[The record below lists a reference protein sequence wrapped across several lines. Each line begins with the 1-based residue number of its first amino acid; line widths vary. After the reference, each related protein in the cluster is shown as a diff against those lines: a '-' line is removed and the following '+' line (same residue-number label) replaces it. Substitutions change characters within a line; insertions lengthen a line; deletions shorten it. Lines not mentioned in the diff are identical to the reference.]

1 METLHFALQQLKIRK
16 LLTNYYLAWRLTMTF
31 FRLFIIVFMTSSLGV
46 VVLYWSWYTYY
57 SYDTD
62 TLVYEDQTGTCL
74 VITFIFLLLLLP
86 VCLHYRSVELQLSAG
101 DAHNVDDRDR
111 HRVGDIKRHH
121 HRHHR
126 HRDRSPPPKYHESK
140 FNLIGIRI
148 LIFPLIC

>member
-1 METLHFALQQLKIRK
+1 MP
-16 LLTNYYLAWRLTMTF
+16 F

-57 SYDTD
+57 SYDSD

-74 VITFIFLLLLLP
+74 AITFIFLLLLLP
-86 VCLHYRSVELQLSAG
+86 VCLHYRSVELQLSGGGGPSA
-101 DAHNVDDRDR
+101 DERDC
-111 HRVGDIKRHH
+111 HRVGDAKRHH

-140 FNLIGIRI
+140 CAFI
-148 LIFPLIC
+148 LISTKAKKIDRLMRSSEIFQNLGD